1 MAQEKTLND
10 LFHDTLKDI
19 YYAEKQILTTL
30 PKMARAAQSE
40 ALWPH
45 MLALAW
51 QALCVIL
58 FVRFGAM
65 IFRRR
70 VMKSGKAG
78 REKKGRIG
86 ATKAA

>member
-1 MAQEKTLND
+1 
-10 LFHDTLKDI
+10 
-19 YYAEKQILTTL
+19 
-30 PKMARAAQSE
+30 
-40 ALWPH
+40 

-70 VMKSGKAG
+70 VMKSGKGG
-78 REKKGRIG
+78 RARKPQFG
-86 ATKAA
+86 KAR

>member
-1 MAQEKTLND
+1 MFPLSSPFAML
-10 LFHDTLKDI
+10 
-19 YYAEKQILTTL
+19 
-30 PKMARAAQSE
+30 ARAAQSE

-70 VMKSGKAG
+70 VMKSGKGG
-78 REKKGRIG
+78 RARKPRFGRVRS
-86 ATKAA
+86 A